1 MIRYAPGMD
10 LNSCRVVSFDVG
22 GTLLR
27 SDPTPAEIY
36 ATHLSLLGRPVRAEA
51 VGPVFR
57 EAWAEMQSRLSAG
70 EDRYNSV
77 PGGERA
83 WWGEFVREV
92 LARLDHDAPWE
103 TLLDSL
109 YSAFSADAIWK
120 VFPTARATLRTLGD
134 RGLRL
139 AVISNWDRR
148 LPGIL
153 RGLDLIDAFE
163 TVTVSA
169 IEGVEKPAPEIF
181 QLTLDRL
188 GVAPEKVL
196 HIGDS
201 PQEDYAGAENAGMDA
216 LLIDRHELFVDE
228 PYRRITSL
236 KDILDFTG

>member
-1 MIRYAPGMD
+1 MD
-10 LNSCRVVSFDVG
+10 VNAYRVVTFDVG

-36 ATHLSLLGRPVRAEA
+36 AIHLSRLGRTVEAED

-57 EAWAEMQSRLSAG
+57 DAWAEMQSRLTAG

-83 WWGEFVREV
+83 WWGEFIREV

-103 TLLDSL
+103 TLLDDL
-109 YSAFSADAIWK
+109 YAAFSADAVWK
-120 VFPTARATLRTLGD
+120 VFPTARTTLRVLAD
-134 RGLRL
+134 RGARL

-153 RGLDLIDAFE
+153 QGLDLIDAFE

-169 IEGVEKPAPEIF
+169 IEAVEKPAPEIF

-188 GVAPEKVL
+188 GVAPEEAL

-201 PQEDYAGAENAGMDA
+201 PQEDYIGAQHAGLDA
-216 LLIDRHELFVDE
+216 LLIDRHDLFVEE
-228 PYRRITSL
+228 PYHRITSL
-236 KDILDFTG
+236 KEILDLHD

>member
-1 MIRYAPGMD
+1 M
-10 LNSCRVVSFDVG
+10 NSNGYRVVTFDAG

-27 SDPTPAEIY
+27 SEPTPAEIY
-36 ATHLSLLGRPVRAEA
+36 ATHLSRLGRKVRPED

-57 EAWAEMQSRLSAG
+57 DAWAEMQSHISAG

-83 WWGEFVREV
+83 WWGQFVRLV
-92 LARLDHDAPWE
+92 LERLEHNAPWE
-103 TLLDSL
+103 ALLDDL
-109 YSAFSADAIWK
+109 YAAFSEDAVWK
-120 VFPTARATLRTLGD
+120 TFPTARETLGTLAE
-134 RGLRL
+134 RGIRL

-148 LPGIL
+148 LPDIL
-153 RGLDLIDAFE
+153 RNLDLFDAFE

-181 QLTLDRL
+181 QRTLDLL
-188 GVAPEKVL
+188 GISPEQAL

-228 PYRRITSL
+228 SYCRINSL
-236 KDILDFTG
+236 KDILDLTG